1 MVGEGARGPAGRS
14 SRSKTSHGI
23 KGRSRKVLE
32 EDWRCR
38 RTTDPMMHMEM
49 GVNLHHLLWGMC
61 VCKRTIIS

>member
-14 SRSKTSHGI
+14 SKSKTSRGI

-32 EDWRCR
+32 EDWRSR

-49 GVNLHHLLWGMC
+49 DVNLHHLFRGMRM
-61 VCKRTIIS
+61 CKRTIIS